1 MLAGVSKTTVS
12 KVINHKDESISQ
24 GTKEKILKIM
34 REQNYVPNK
43 LAQGLV
49 TKKTNTI
56 GLLIPDIRNPF
67 FTDISRGAEDF
78 ARSKGY
84 NIIFSSTDE
93 NCEREM
99 ECIDMLVEKMV
110 DGIIFAPSSNT
121 LNQEGIYNKLKLPMV
136 LVDKNL
142 DVKSSKGLV
151 KVDNK
156 NGTYEATK
164 YLINQNHKDILY
176 LSGPLKNDIGKQRLE
191 GYKRAFEKNGL
202 TYDENNVVEGKYR
215 YEWAYEYIK
224 NIDKLNYSA
233 ICCGNDLIA
242 IGAIQALRERN
253 INVPKDI
260 SVIGFDDIQ
269 TAKLIDPSLTTIRQP
284 AYEMGEKACEML
296 INYLNNKTEEENKEV
311 VFKPQLIIRN
321 STSEITIDTK

>member
-191 GYKRAFEKNGL
+191 GYRRAFEKNGL

-224 NIDKLNYSA
+224 I
-233 ICCGNDLIA
+233 
-242 IGAIQALRERN
+242 
-253 INVPKDI
+253 
-260 SVIGFDDIQ
+260 
-269 TAKLIDPSLTTIRQP
+269 
-284 AYEMGEKACEML
+284 
-296 INYLNNKTEEENKEV
+296 
-311 VFKPQLIIRN
+311 
-321 STSEITIDTK
+321 